1 MSTNTILASAPLTTT
16 NYVLKANGTTLGNSL
31 IFDNG
36 TNVGIGTSSPSGALQ
51 VSNAGYAIF
60 SNSAHTQTPLSTG
73 LSIGYNRSGA
83 NGEVSLVWGAPAA
96 GFNFEIA
103 SVTSGTITP
112 RMTITNAGNVGIG
125 TSSPNLTNINR
136 TVLDINGTSTSLLG
150 LSVGG
155 TAKSYLFQN
164 GNDLFINSIS
174 GIMAF
179 NVETANYMSFATTNA
194 ERMRITSGGQT
205 LIFNTASLYS
215 NVRLSVKQTTGDAT
229 AEIWSSWAGDQGTA
243 ALFIVKYDNVNTASQ
258 VFQRFVIGN
267 GNFTSGQINANGAN
281 AAAFGS
287 WSDRRLKENIVEL
300 ETQLDKILALKPS
313 EFDYKNGSGHQI
325 GFIAQEMQEV
335 YPDVV
340 GEDSEGF
347 LTVTGWSKTEA
358 RLVKA
363 IQEQNALITSLQEQI
378 NNIVAT
384 K

>member
-194 ERMRITSGGQT
+194 ERMRITSGGDVG
-205 LIFNTASLYS
+205 IGNINTAGYKLLVVAKDNTSSNYALVVTNNSLATLLYIRNDGYAWIS
-215 NVRLSVKQTTGDAT
+215 QTA
-229 AEIWSSWAGDQGTA
+229 WA
-243 ALFIVKYDNVNTASQ
+243 Y
-258 VFQRFVIGN
+258 
-267 GNFTSGQINANGAN
+267 
-281 AAAFGS
+281 GS
-287 WSDRRLKENIVEL
+287 DKRLKENINYIETGL
-300 ETQLDKILALKPS
+300 EKILALKPAK
-313 EFDYKNGSGHQI
+313 FDYIDGSKDNI
-325 GFIAQEMQEV
+325 GWIAQ
-335 YPDVV
+335 DVQKV
-340 GEDSEGF
+340 IP
-347 LTVTGWSKTEA
+347 EA
-358 RLVKA
+358 VLVNTNDERGYLSLKSDFIVPYLVKA
-363 IQEQNALITSLQEQI
+363 IQEQQALITSLQARLETLE
-378 NNIVAT
+378 N